1 MKVIDLRRDPFNRW
15 EDQLDRRYA
24 PAPELASS
32 VAGILAEVRRDGDDA
47 LRRFSERF
55 DHVDLTG
62 TGLQVTEAEMRSA
75 MGHLDP
81 QVEEAFET
89 ASKNVREF
97 ALRSRRTDWSAENF
111 QGAVVG
117 ERFDPFQR
125 VGIYIPAGTAPLVS
139 SALMNVCLAD
149 AVGVP
154 EIVVTSPPNP
164 EGMIDR
170 NLLAAISMAGATEV
184 YKVGGAQ
191 AIAALAFGTQ
201 SIRRVL
207 KVFGPGNAY
216 VTEAKRQ
223 VFGYVSVD
231 LLPGPS
237 EILVLADHTAN
248 VEFVAADLLAQAE
261 HGSGSVICLV
271 TTDDALAA
279 KLPGVI
285 ERQLGR
291 LHRQTFLQ
299 QVLKENASIVIA
311 RDPMQAVQVANA
323 FAPEHLSLVV
333 ENSSDLAADIV
344 TAGAIFL
351 GHFSPVAAGD
361 FMAGPSHTLPTGGAA
376 KSFGGLT
383 VDQFQRRTSLVA
395 YDRAALEKS
404 AETLRRFSEVE
415 QLDAH
420 GQSVAI
426 RFET

>member
-1 MKVIDLRRDPFNRW
+1 MNVIDLRRDPFDRW
-15 EDQLDRRYA
+15 ENALDRRYA
-24 PAPELASS
+24 PAPELAAS
-32 VAGILAEVRRDGDDA
+32 VAGILAEIRRDGDAA
-47 LRRFSERF
+47 LSRFSARF
-55 DHVDLTG
+55 DHVDLAR
-62 TGLQVTEAEMRSA
+62 TGLMATEAEIRSA

-81 QVEEAFET
+81 QVKEAFE
-89 ASKNVREF
+89 AAAANVREF

-111 QGAVVG
+111 QGAMVG

-139 SALMNVCLAD
+139 SAIMNVCLA
-149 AVGVP
+149 ATAGIP
-154 EIVVTSPPNP
+154 EIVVTSPPNR
-164 EGMIDR
+164 EGTIDR
-170 NLLAAISMAGATEV
+170 NLLAALSMAGATEI

-191 AIAALAFGTQ
+191 AIGALAFGTQ
-201 SIRRVL
+201 SIRRVV

-248 VEFVAADLLAQAE
+248 LEFVAADLLAQAE
-261 HGSGSVICLV
+261 HGPGSVICLV
-271 TTDDALAA
+271 TTDESVAVT
-279 KLPGVI
+279 LPGVI
-285 ERQLGR
+285 ERQLGW

-299 QVLKENASIVIA
+299 QVLKEHASIVIA
-311 RDPMQAVQVANA
+311 RDRMQAVRVANA
-323 FAPEHLSLVV
+323 FAPEHLSLMM
-333 ENSSDLAADIV
+333 ENSSELADEIV
-344 TAGAIFL
+344 TAGAIFI
-351 GHFSPVAAGD
+351 GHFSPVVAGD

-376 KSFGGLT
+376 RSFGGLT

-395 YDRAALEKS
+395 YDREALKKS
-404 AETLRRFSEVE
+404 AEILRRFSAVE

-420 GQSVAI
+420 GRSVAI